1 MQHLTRKL
9 RFTNMKKSF
18 ILALVILCQATSYSQ
33 EVKSMKVDELQQ
45 FIQSRT
51 RPTVINFWATWCG
64 PCVQE
69 MPWFN
74 KIVNQNKNVDLVFVS
89 LDDNRAYP
97 DKIQSFIDA
106 RNINGT
112 LIWLNEPTPDISAI
126 VPRWSRMIP
135 TTIFINN
142 KSGYKKFK
150 EQQVSQTEL
159 RKQLR
164 LLTRE

>member
-1 MQHLTRKL
+1 MNLTRKTIFL
-9 RFTNMKKSF
+9 FLILSF
-18 ILALVILCQATSYSQ
+18 HLVSISQ
-33 EVKSMKVDELQQ
+33 EIKPMKLDELAQ

-51 RPTVINFWATWCG
+51 RPTVFNFWATWCG

-74 KIVNQNKNVDLVFVS
+74 KIVNDNKDVDMVFVS
-89 LDDNRAYP
+89 VDDNRAYP
-97 DKIQSFIDA
+97 GKIQSFINA
-106 RNINGT
+106 KNIEGT
-112 LIWLNEPTPDISAI
+112 LIWLDEPSPDISSL
-126 VPRWSRMIP
+126 VPRWSGMIP
-135 TTIFINN
+135 TTIFVNN

-150 EQQVSQTEL
+150 EQQVSPGEL

>member
-1 MQHLTRKL
+1 MKKHLIFGLIILFHLTAAAQEIKTMKL
-9 RFTNMKKSF
+9 
-18 ILALVILCQATSYSQ
+18 
-33 EVKSMKVDELQQ
+33 DEIDH
-45 FIQSRT
+45 FIQST
-51 RPTVINFWATWCG
+51 TKPTVINFWATWCG

-74 KIVNQNKNVDLVFVS
+74 KIVNENKNVDMVFVS

-97 DKIQSFIDA
+97 EKIQSFISSK
-106 RNINGT
+106 NINGT
-112 LIWLNEPTPDISAI
+112 IFWLNEASPDISAI
-126 VPRWSRMIP
+126 VPRWSGMIP

-142 KSGYKKFK
+142 KSGYKKIK
-150 EQQVSQTEL
+150 EQQVSPGEL

>member
-1 MQHLTRKL
+1 MKFTLKTLFLFLVLCFHLTSR
-9 RFTNMKKSF
+9 
-18 ILALVILCQATSYSQ
+18 AQ
-33 EVKSMKVDELQQ
+33 EIKSMKMDELLQ

-51 RPTVINFWATWCG
+51 NPTVINFWATWCG

-74 KIVNQNKNVDLVFVS
+74 KIVNENKNVDLVFVS

-97 DKIQSFIDA
+97 DKIQSFINSK
-106 RNINGT
+106 NITAT
-112 LIWLNEPTPDISAI
+112 LIWLNEPTPDISPIEPA
-126 VPRWSRMIP
+126 WKGMIP
-135 TTIFINN
+135 STIFVNN

-150 EQQVSQTEL
+150 EQQVSPGEL

>member
-9 RFTNMKKSF
+9 RFTNMKKPF
-18 ILALVILCQATSYSQ
+18 LIALIILCQAAAYSQ
-33 EVKSMKVDELQQ
+33 EIKSMKIDELQQ
-45 FIQSRT
+45 FIQST
-51 RPTVINFWATWCG
+51 TKPTVINFWATWCG

-74 KIVNQNKNVDLVFVS
+74 KIVNENKSVDMVFVS

-97 DKIQSFIDA
+97 EKIQSFISSK
-106 RNINGT
+106 NINGT
-112 LIWLNEPTPDISAI
+112 IFWLNEASPDISAI
-126 VPRWSRMIP
+126 VPRWSGMIP

-142 KSGYKKFK
+142 KSGYKKIK
-150 EQQVSQTEL
+150 EQQVSPGEL

-164 LLTRE
+164 LL